1 MRLISCTG
9 GLPVM
14 FAAMKWLRMRLAVLR
29 ERRGSITV
37 MAAAMFP
44 VLIGFSGLGVEYG
57 YGLLTR
63 VENQRTADL
72 AAYSGALAYNTSNLT
87 TTMTHAVSSIAVL
100 NGYASSAAT
109 AALVSS
115 PTGD

>member
-1 MRLISCTG
+1 
-9 GLPVM
+9 M
-14 FAAMKWLRMRLAVLR
+14 FARLSWLRAHLARWR

-44 VLIGFSGLGVEYG
+44 VLVGVSGLAGVEYG

-72 AAYSGALAYNTSNLT
+72 AAYS
-87 TTMTHAVSSIAVL
+87 
-100 NGYASSAAT
+100 AAR
-109 AALVSS
+109 S
-115 PTGD
+115 PTTRRTPRPR

>member
-72 AAYSGALAYNTSNLT
+72 AAYSGALAYNSSGST
-87 TTMTHAVSSIAVL
+87 TTMSSVVSSIAAV
-100 NGYASSAAT
+100 NGVASGGA
-109 AALVSS
+109 
-115 PTGD
+115 